1 MPIVI
6 VYLSQCRRKNYESL
20 YCEFRHLF
28 ITSWWQLFSDIS
40 LHKDDHEHEDVLL
53 IFSILLSLKQN
64 IIFLIEKY
72 NFHVKLIQENNK

>member
-1 MPIVI
+1 MPIVT

-40 LHKDDHEHEDVLL
+40 LYKDDHEHEDVLL
-53 IFSILLSLKQN
+53 IFSILLSLKKN
-64 IIFLIEKY
+64 IIFFDRKVQFSCKINSRK
-72 NFHVKLIQENNK
+72 Q

>member
-53 IFSILLSLKQN
+53 IFSILLSLKK
-64 IIFLIEKY
+64 KY
-72 NFHVKLIQENNK
+72 YFFNRKVQFSCKINSRKQ